1 MSDLQA
7 KRVELILQQLEEL
20 PTLPAIALK
29 VLEATSSEE
38 TSAADVVQLITSDQ
52 SLTARVLQLVHRS
65 DMGVR
70 GNVNTVE
77 RAVVLLGFAAVR
89 SAVLAISIF
98 ETFRAVAP
106 AQDGHF
112 SREEFWKHSVA
123 VACCAELLAGELTQ
137 TWGRDSGID
146 AAEAFVCGLL
156 HDMGKVALDAML
168 PKSFAKVVEAA
179 DLLRGNIADLERTI
193 IGLDHM
199 VVGKRLAE
207 KWQLPTMLRDCIWLH
222 GQLPQALP
230 ATVKN
235 PRMVNIITLADLLVR
250 EQHLGYSGN
259 YIFPMA
265 RQMLCDAIGLTRENV
280 ESALQNLIA
289 GIEPRARALGLNQAS
304 TSELYHQALAQANKE
319 LGRVSGQ
326 LAAKNRKLQIRAKFF
341 DALSDFQAELRPD
354 APPQTV
360 LHAIGQTAVNT
371 LDVSSAAVFSLPP
384 GRDYAEVILVDGNG
398 DVFETTIVECP
409 SDSIRIIRPSSG
421 AALPPELPGAKKE
434 DESSKTSSALH
445 REAGDGPVMSAGEEL
460 DWLLCAV
467 SPRLAH
473 EHRYWICVEADGIC
487 VGGVIWGAPAGESQR
502 LSTQLQE
509 LTALASG
516 WGLALRTA
524 QIREEA
530 RTLSEQLA
538 EANRQLQTAQN
549 EILRSRTLITVGEM
563 AAGAAHE
570 MNNPLAVI
578 SGRSQL
584 LASILSDPK
593 QKAMAT
599 LVYEQSQR
607 LSDIITELMDFAKPE
622 PPKCAETDL
631 AQIVEQAVSEAKTR
645 SEAADRTIEVML
657 SDVPLVMV
665 DPKQITAALA
675 QLIDNSL
682 HATQANKGQIQVH
695 GAFDPYSQNV
705 VLTVS
710 DNGCGMDEATLKR
723 AFDPF
728 FSSKPAGR
736 RRGMGLPRALRWI
749 ESSGGSIR
757 LESQPNQ
764 GTQAIVLL
772 PATRALAPAQPT
784 APARKK
790 VTG

>member
-29 VLEATSSEE
+29 VLEATSSEDS
-38 TSAADVVQLITSDQ
+38 SAADVVQLITSDV

-65 DMGVR
+65 EMGVR
-70 GNVNTVE
+70 GTVNTVE

-98 ETFRAVAP
+98 ETFRSAKP
-106 AQDGHF
+106 SESGHF

-123 VACCAELLAGELTQ
+123 VACCAELLAGELNQ
-137 TWGRDSGID
+137 TYGRDSGID
-146 AAEAFVCGLL
+146 AGEAFVCGLL

-207 KWQLPTMLRDCIWLH
+207 KWQLPATIRDCIWLH

-230 ATVKN
+230 ATVKS
-235 PRMVNIITLADLLVR
+235 PRMVNLITLADLLVR

-265 RQMLCDAIGLTRENV
+265 RQMLGEAAGLSRENV
-280 ESALQNLIA
+280 ESVMQKLVAY
-289 GIEPRARALGLNQAS
+289 IEPRARALGLGQVS
-304 TSELYHQALAQANKE
+304 SSELYHQALAQANKE
-319 LGRVSGQ
+319 LGKVSGQ

-341 DALSDFQAELRPD
+341 DALAGFQAELRPD
-354 APPQTV
+354 APPQVV
-360 LHAIGQTAVNT
+360 LHAVGQTAVGA
-371 LDVSSAAVFSLPP
+371 LDVKSAAVFSLPP

-398 DVFETTIVECP
+398 DIFETTIVECP
-409 SDSIRIIRPSSG
+409 SDSIRMVRPAAPTTEDKQKTTASKDVSG
-421 AALPPELPGAKKE
+421 SLKKE
-434 DESSKTSSALH
+434 P
-445 REAGDGPVMSAGEEL
+445 GDGPVLTAGPEL
-460 DWLLCAV
+460 EWLLSAV
-467 SPRLAH
+467 SPRLGLD
-473 EHRYWICVEADGIC
+473 HRFWMCLEADGTC

-516 WGLALRTA
+516 WSLALRTA

-584 LASILSDPK
+584 LASILSDAK
-593 QKAMAT
+593 QKSMAT

-607 LSDIITELMDFAKPE
+607 LSDIITELMDFAKPH
-622 PPKCAETDL
+622 PPKPIETDL
-631 AQIVEQAVSEAKTR
+631 AEIVQQAVSEAKQHDQ
-645 SEAADRTIEVML
+645 AADRTIEVSL
-657 SDVPLVMV
+657 TDVPLVMV
-665 DPKQITAALA
+665 DPKQVTAALA
-675 QLIDNSL
+675 QLIDNSIQ
-682 HATQANKGQIQVH
+682 ATEQGKGSIQVH
-695 GAFDPYSQNV
+695 GAFDPYSQKV

-710 DNGCGMDEATLKR
+710 DNGSGMDEATLKR

-764 GTQAIVLL
+764 GTRAIVLL
-772 PATRALAPAQPT
+772 PATRMVTPAQPE
-784 APARKK
+784 PVARKK

>member
-29 VLEATSSEE
+29 VLEATGREDSSASE
-38 TSAADVVQLITSDQ
+38 VVRLISSDQ
-52 SLTARVLQLVHRS
+52 SITTRVLQLVHRA

-70 GNVNTVE
+70 GTVNTVD
-77 RAVVLLGFAAVR
+77 RAVSLLGFAAVR

-98 ETFRAVAP
+98 ETFRSSPAVPVP
-106 AQDGHF
+106 ATRF
-112 SREEFWKHSVA
+112 SREEFWKHSMA
-123 VACCAELLAGELTQ
+123 VACCAELLGQELLR
-137 TWGRDSGID
+137 TWGRDVQID
-146 AAEAFVCGLL
+146 PSEAFVCGLL
-156 HDMGKVALDAML
+156 HDMGKVALDAVL
-168 PKSFAKVVEAA
+168 PKSFSRVVEAA
-179 DLLRGNIADLERTI
+179 DLLRGNIADLERTV

-207 KWQLPTMLRDCIWLH
+207 KWQLPPIIRDCIWLH

-235 PRMVNIITLADLLVR
+235 PRMVNLITLADSLVR

-259 YIFPMA
+259 YVFPVA
-265 RQMLCDAIGLTRENV
+265 RQVLADAAGLTREQV
-280 ESALQNLIA
+280 ESVLAKLIA
-289 GIEPRARALGLNQAS
+289 HIEPRAQALGLGQAS

-341 DALSDFQAELRPD
+341 DALAGFQAELRPD
-354 APPQTV
+354 APPQVV
-360 LHAIGQTAVNT
+360 LHAIGQTGVSAM
-371 LDVSSAAVFSLPP
+371 DVGSAAVFSLPP
-384 GRDYAEVILVDGNG
+384 GRDYAEVVMVDGHG
-398 DVFETTIVECP
+398 EIFEQTVIECP
-409 SDSIRIIRPSSG
+409 AGAVRPSKPLSE
-421 AALPPELPGAKKE
+421 AAPSTEPGATLKP
-434 DESSKTSSALH
+434 DT
-445 REAGDGPVMSAGEEL
+445 GDGPVLSAGDEL
-460 DWLLCAV
+460 EWLLTNV
-467 SPRLAH
+467 SPRLGH
-473 EHRYWICVEADGIC
+473 DQRFWICLEADGLC
-487 VGGVIWGAPAGESQR
+487 VGGIIWGAPAGESQR

-516 WGLALRTA
+516 WSLALRTA

-578 SGRSQL
+578 SGRSQF
-584 LASILSDPK
+584 LASQLTDPK

-599 LVYEQSQR
+599 LISEQSHR
-607 LSDIITELMDFAKPE
+607 LSAIITELMDFAKPE
-622 PPKCAETDL
+622 SPKPVESDL
-631 AQIVEQAVSEAKTR
+631 AEIVEQALNEAKADPQ
-645 SEAADRTIEVML
+645 AADRTIEVTFA
-657 SDVPLVMV
+657 DVPPVVV
-665 DPKQITAALA
+665 DPKQIAGALA
-675 QLIDNSL
+675 AVIDNAIQ
-682 HATQANKGQIQVH
+682 ATEAGKGHLAIH
-695 GAFDPYSQNV
+695 GAFDPYSQKI
-705 VLTVS
+705 VLTVA
-710 DNGCGMDEATLKR
+710 DNGSGMDETTLKR

-757 LESQPNQ
+757 LESQLGA
-764 GTQAIVLL
+764 GTRAIMLL
-772 PATRALAPAQPT
+772 PASQTIATAQPRPT
-784 APARKK
+784 KRK